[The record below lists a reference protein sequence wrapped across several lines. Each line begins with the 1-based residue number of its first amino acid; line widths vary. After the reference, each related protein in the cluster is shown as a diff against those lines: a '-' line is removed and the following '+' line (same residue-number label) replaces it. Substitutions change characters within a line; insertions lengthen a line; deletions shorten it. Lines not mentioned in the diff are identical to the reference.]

1 MTQSRLTSV
10 SFVTSKTQ
18 IPQYDLT
25 HHKVGI
31 IHIGIG
37 AFHRSHQAVYTDDAL
52 AKAGGDWR
60 ILGVSM
66 RSKKSADALNPQNG
80 LYCVV
85 ERSTHGDHVRVIGSI
100 EKVLTLSEEREEVFT
115 VLISPEIKIVSLT
128 VTEKAYCLDRKNG
141 GININDP
148 IIAQDLRN
156 PRQPE
161 SVIGLL
167 CESLR
172 LRKEKGVAPFTVLSC
187 DNLPANGRQVKLAV
201 VSYSK
206 NISLDLSKWIDEN
219 VMFPCTMV
227 DRITPASNAAT
238 YEDVAQLIGFK
249 DLGAVETEVFKQWV
263 IEDCFSSGRPDWD
276 TGGAMFVNDVL
287 PYELMKLR
295 MLNGSHSLIAYL
307 GVLLG
312 HTFVRDVM
320 NQPMLR
326 TLVKRHLQAAM
337 KTLNPL
343 NQIDFTQYADELIER
358 FSDPSLAHETKQIA
372 MDGTEKIPL
381 RIIEP
386 AIHAL
391 NNKQNFRTF
400 AFTTALWMRYTLE
413 YSDNGSTYTV
423 EDPRIEKIRF
433 ALKNIEKKGKDVS
446 LALHTL
452 DNVFPNELLKNKK
465 WMSTVAEILSTMFEK
480 GVENV
485 VEEESF

>member
-10 SFVTSKTQ
+10 SFVTSKAQ
-18 IPQYDLT
+18 MPQYDLT

-31 IHIGIG
+31 MHIGVG

-52 AKAGGDWR
+52 AKTGGDWR

-85 ERSTHGDHVRVIGSI
+85 ERSAQGDHARVIGSI
-100 EKVLTLSEEREEVFT
+100 EKVLTLFEEREEIFS
-115 VLISPEIKIVSLT
+115 VLISPKIKIVSLT

-141 GININDP
+141 GVNMNDP
-148 IIAQDLRN
+148 IIVQDLRT
-156 PRQPE
+156 PKQPE

-167 CESLR
+167 CEGLR
-172 LRKEKGVAPFTVLSC
+172 LRKEKGIEPYTVLSC
-187 DNLPANGRQVKLAV
+187 DNLSSNGQQVKLAV

-206 NISLDLSKWIDEN
+206 NISLDLSKWIDKN

-227 DRITPASNAAT
+227 DRITPASNAGT
-238 YEDVAQLIGFK
+238 YEDAAHLIGFK

-276 TGGAMFVNDVL
+276 AGGAMFVDDVV

-312 HTFVRDVM
+312 HKFVRDVM

-326 TLVKRHLQAAM
+326 KLVNRHLQAAM
-337 KTLNPL
+337 KTLNSV
-343 NQIDFTQYADELIER
+343 NQIDFIQYSDELIER
-358 FSDPSLAHETKQIA
+358 FSDLSLAHETKQIA
-372 MDGTEKIPL
+372 MDGSEKIPQ

-391 NNKQNFRTF
+391 DNKQDFRTF
-400 AFTTALWMRYTLE
+400 AFTTALWMRYILE

-433 ALKNIEKKGKDVS
+433 ALKNIEKKGKDIS

-452 DNVFPNELLKNKK
+452 DNVFPNIIFQNKK
-465 WMSTVAEILSTMFEK
+465 WMSTVAEILSAMLEK
-480 GVENV
+480 GVETV
-485 VEEESF
+485 VKEEAF